1 MGQIHL
7 VRHGQASFGTEDYDR
22 LTELGFEQARLLGA
36 WHAASGSR
44 IDQAVTGRMT
54 RHRQTA
60 EACLA
65 ALPCSLRPA
74 GEWVTDAGF
83 DEYDADEVV
92 LRSHPELA
100 RPRAMKEHLARCEDP
115 RRAFHA
121 IFSAAMGRWMGGG
134 HDGDYAESWKA
145 FQARVIAALKRVVE
159 ASGPSRATFIFTS
172 GGPIAAICQHLL
184 ELPDRKALDLN
195 VALVNGGITGLLHQ
209 PGMISLSYLNNFA
222 HLQQAGRPQVITY
235 R

>member
-7 VRHGQASFGTEDYDR
+7 VRHGQAAFGTEDYDR

-36 WHAASGSR
+36 WHAVSGRR

-65 ALPCSLRPA
+65 ALPSRLRPA

-100 RPRAMKEHLARCEDP
+100 QPRAMKEHLARCADP

-145 FQARVIAALKRVVE
+145 FQARVVAALKRAVE

-184 ELPDRKALDLN
+184 GLDPKRTLDVN
-195 VALVNGGITGLLHQ
+195 TVLVNCATTGVLYQ
-209 PGMISLSYLNNFA
+209 PEMVSLSHLNNYA
-222 HLQQAGRPQVITY
+222 HLEQARDPKMVTY